1 MMKSDSGELADSR
14 EAPEAAEPAKPA
26 QSSSRF
32 VVLAIDDDPGMLKF
46 YEAAMARESVR
57 VEGAS
62 DPRQGLEM
70 AKALDPDLVLLDL
83 TMPGMDGMEVLRS
96 IKDYDARIRV
106 VVVTGH
112 YSIESAV
119 KSIQEGAADYV
130 CKPVGDEK
138 LQQMVDETRKLA
150 ALDEKAAV
158 LEQQSLEVYNLEG
171 MIGRSLAM
179 LELFDLT
186 RRVAPHLRTAIVTG
200 ETGTGKELVARAL
213 HKLSPRAQQRFAVF
227 NCGALM
233 ESLAESQ
240 LFGHRKGSFTGATA
254 DQAGLFEWANGGTVF
269 LDEIGDLTPVIQ
281 SKLLRVVETGEV
293 QKLGS
298 PQPSRTDVQ
307 VIAATSRDLHADVKS
322 GRFRADLWYRLSMV
336 HIHLPPLR
344 ERGEDILLLASH
356 FMGLFS
362 AQFGKEIR
370 RISRKA
376 EGALLAYSWPGNVR
390 ELVNVIGR
398 AVMLAPGKVLDF
410 ELLPDEVRNPATQ
423 PLPTSL
429 AEADR
434 KTVVNVLA
442 STRNKVIAARRLG
455 ISRARLYRLMERY
468 GLADQNS
475 TAGGTTEPAAAAV
488 KAGRSFRGTAP
499 CKDTT
504 PY

>member
-1 MMKSDSGELADSR
+1 MNSPTFDESDKSWES
-14 EAPEAAEPAKPA
+14 AKPA
-26 QSSSRF
+26 GSLKTGAPLAQF

-46 YEAAMARESVR
+46 YEAALTKEDVR

-70 AKALDPDLVLLDL
+70 ARALDPDLVLLDL
-83 TMPGMDGMEVLRS
+83 TMPGMDGMEVLHS
-96 IKDYDARIRV
+96 IQDYDARIRV
-106 VVVTGH
+106 VMVTGH

-119 KSIQEGAADYV
+119 KAIQEGAADYV
-130 CKPVGDEK
+130 CKPVSDEK
-138 LQQMVDETRKLA
+138 LQQMVEETRKLTE
-150 ALDEKAAV
+150 LDEKATS
-158 LEQQSLEVYNLEG
+158 LEQQSLRIYNLEG
-171 MIGRSLAM
+171 MIGRSLPM

-186 RRVAPHLRTAIVTG
+186 RRVAPHLRTAIITG

-213 HKLSPRAQQRFAVF
+213 HNLSPRANQRFTVF

-254 DQAGLFEWANGGTVF
+254 DQTGLFEWANGGTVF
-269 LDEIGDLTPVIQ
+269 LDEIGDLSPAIQ

-298 PQPSRTDVQ
+298 PQPTQTDVQ

-322 GRFRADLWYRLSMV
+322 GRFRADLWFRLSMV
-336 HIHLPPLR
+336 HLHVPPLR

-356 FMGLFS
+356 FMSQFS
-362 AQFGKEIR
+362 AEFGKELR

-376 EGALLAYSWPGNVR
+376 ESALLAYSWPGNVR
-390 ELVNVIGR
+390 ELLNVIGR

-410 ELLPDEVRNPATQ
+410 EGLPEEVRNPVAQ
-423 PLPTSL
+423 SLPTSL

-434 KTVVNVLA
+434 RTVISVLA
-442 STRNKVIAARRLG
+442 TAKNKVVAARRLG

-468 GLADQNS
+468 GLAGNDS
-475 TAGGTTEPAAAAV
+475 TAGSSVETPAV
-488 KAGRSFRGTAP
+488 NPKQG
-499 CKDTT
+499 
-504 PY
+504 